1 MSSSPGTNLASNV
14 PVDPAAPRT
23 VAPALRPMRYRN
35 HGVFLLG
42 VSLIEVYFHKRLHDM
57 YIPADLDSEG
67 NVTEETP
74 HLALER
80 LIYKVRGKA
89 GDRYGNAFRRC
100 IQCQFDQW
108 YDDINNS
115 DFRQAFYQ
123 KVVVPL
129 EENWAAFTGNGV
141 VS

>member
-1 MSSSPGTNLASNV
+1 
-14 PVDPAAPRT
+14 
-23 VAPALRPMRYRN
+23 
-35 HGVFLLG
+35 
-42 VSLIEVYFHKRLHDM
+42 M
-57 YIPADLDSEG
+57 YVPADLDLAG
-67 NVTEETP
+67 QVNEETP

-80 LIYKVRGKA
+80 LIYKIRRKA
-89 GDRYGNAFRRC
+89 GDRLGNAVRRC

-129 EENWAAFTGNGV
+129 EENWRAFTGG
-141 VS
+141 STLS